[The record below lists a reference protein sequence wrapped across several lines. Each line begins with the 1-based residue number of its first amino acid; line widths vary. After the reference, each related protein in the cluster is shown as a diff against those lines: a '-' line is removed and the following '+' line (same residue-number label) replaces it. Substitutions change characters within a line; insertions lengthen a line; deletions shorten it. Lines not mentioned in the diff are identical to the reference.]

1 LLIVFICIKQ
11 EKQQTTTMDGAYNMT
26 LEEIRSKSD
35 GPTLILLGAL
45 MVISY
50 LASLFGDDFD
60 R

>member
-1 LLIVFICIKQ
+1 MHITIPPTHKIM
-11 EKQQTTTMDGAYNMT
+11 ESAYNMT

-35 GPTLILLGAL
+35 APTLILLGIL
-45 MVISY
+45 MIVSY

>member
-1 LLIVFICIKQ
+1 
-11 EKQQTTTMDGAYNMT
+11 MDGAYNMT

>member
-1 LLIVFICIKQ
+1 M
-11 EKQQTTTMDGAYNMT
+11 EHAYNMT

-35 GPTLILLGAL
+35 GPTLILLGTL
-45 MVISY
+45 MLISY